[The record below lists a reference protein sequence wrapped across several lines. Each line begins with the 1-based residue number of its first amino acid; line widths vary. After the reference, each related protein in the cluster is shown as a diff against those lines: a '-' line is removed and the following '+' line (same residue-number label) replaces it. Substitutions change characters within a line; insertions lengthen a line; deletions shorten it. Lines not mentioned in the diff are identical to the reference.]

1 MVSFANSTA
10 SNLSSVGFTNYS
22 FNTDNDTVI
31 YHNKPIMSYSS
42 NGVHTTKPPLTGEGE
57 TLHPDYIQSQLNFN
71 YSPGAIFNSAESYN
85 AWRLSSITRAST
97 PMGQVVEFF
106 LEGGTLGVAHAYEPI
121 TTGVVS
127 NSIMFPSY
135 QVGYPFIDAA
145 YMGMQY
151 LAWQSVVVGD
161 PLTTIAW
168 GKQAITDNLTLT
180 GTNLVTGEI
189 TVPLVNSIT
198 LDHRAVVN
206 FKHNGFIT

>member
-1 MVSFANSTA
+1 MIVKGMIDKSVSAINSDNYDWFIDADPDPCHGENIMVSFANSTA

-22 FNTDNDTVI
+22 FNTDNDTVT

-106 LEGGTLGVAHAYEPI
+106 LKGGTVGVGHANEPF
-121 TTGVVS
+121 TGGIIRDGV
-127 NSIMFPSY
+127 MFPASSRI
-135 QVGYPFIDAA
+135 FIYRCCIYGHAIFS
-145 YMGMQY
+145 
-151 LAWQSVVVGD
+151 LAKRSC
-161 PLTTIAW
+161 
-168 GKQAITDNLTLT
+168 
-180 GTNLVTGEI
+180 
-189 TVPLVNSIT
+189 
-198 LDHRAVVN
+198 R
-206 FKHNGFIT
+206 